1 MFGFNKDSVID
12 EVFNP
17 LKISRNSYVEFNIGD
32 LKDTGI
38 YKFEKII
45 EMNMDQRPFA
55 RYLIYSESEDA
66 EYILEV
72 FESGNGNHETYLY
85 DMIDTIPFDEDFLY
99 NVAGQKY
106 LTLPDGTEYERSTMP
121 YEDARID
128 GVSGKIKIYN
138 IENDRIER
146 ELGIKVWDYIRTVDG
161 KDEHLNLEML
171 EDTGMFRIFVGE
183 IIEEIF
189 YKVYQGK

>member
-17 LKISRNSYVEFNIGD
+17 LKISRTSYVEFNIGD

-45 EMNMDQRPFA
+45 ETNMDQRPFA

-72 FESGNGNHETYLY
+72 FESGNGIHETYLY

>member
-1 MFGFNKDSVID
+1 
-12 EVFNP
+12 
-17 LKISRNSYVEFNIGD
+17 
-32 LKDTGI
+32 
-38 YKFEKII
+38 
-45 EMNMDQRPFA
+45 MNVDQRPFA
-55 RYLIYSESEDA
+55 RYLIYSKSEDA

-72 FESGNGNHETYLY
+72 FESGNGNLETYLY

-106 LTLPDGTEYERSTMP
+106 LTSPDGAEYERSTMP

-128 GVSGKIKIYN
+128 GVSGKIKIYD
-138 IENDRIER
+138 IENDRIEK
-146 ELGIKVWDYIRTVDG
+146 EVGIKVWDYVRTVDG

>member
-1 MFGFNKDSVID
+1 MFGFNNDSAID

-17 LKISRNSYVEFNIGD
+17 LKISRISYVEFNIGK

-45 EMNMDQRPFA
+45 EMNVEQRPFA
-55 RYLIYSESEDA
+55 RYLIYSKSEDT

-72 FESGNGNHETYLY
+72 FRNSNGNLETYLY
-85 DMIDTIPFDEDFLY
+85 DMVDTIPFDEDFFN
-99 NVAGQKY
+99 NVAGHKY
-106 LTLPDGTEYERSTMP
+106 LTLPDGAEYERITMP
-121 YEDARID
+121 FEEDRID
-128 GVSGKIKIYN
+128 GVSGKIKIYD
-138 IENDRIER
+138 IESDRIEK
-146 ELGIKVWDYIRTVDG
+146 EVGIKVWDYTRTVDG
-161 KDEHLNLEML
+161 KDEHLNMEMM

-183 IIEEIF
+183 IVEEIF